1 MHIDYQIVS
10 FHRPTASIQVRYFN
24 ADLPDGIM
32 FALNLPVVNGQLP
45 RGEALEQLVKSHAPR
60 DAFERAAALRNADVP
75 DELSHVAAP
84 AAPASI
90 DQFLEGQLFVHE
102 DRQRIFL
109 IRPLIE
115 EQSLDIPLEVI

>member
-24 ADLPDGIM
+24 EDLPDGIM
-32 FALNLPVVNGQLP
+32 FALNLPVVDGKLP
-45 RGEALEQLVKSHAPR
+45 RGEALEQLVRNQAPR
-60 DAFERAAALRNADVP
+60 DAFERAAALRDADVP

-84 AAPASI
+84 TSPATI